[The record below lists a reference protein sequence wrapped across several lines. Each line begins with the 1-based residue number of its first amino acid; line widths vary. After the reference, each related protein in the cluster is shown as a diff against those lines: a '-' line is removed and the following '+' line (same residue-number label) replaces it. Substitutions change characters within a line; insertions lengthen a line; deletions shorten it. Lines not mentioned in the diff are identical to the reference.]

1 MAGISCVFTLGALS
15 FAYGARISTRL
26 QLDGNS
32 RSAARVGPD
41 GEAWTVNTKYVCM
54 QKWQSS
60 GFSGQFVSSYC
71 LVDYAKARGMA
82 QDHFKVAADLSLC
95 DSTRKKHKMRTCALK
110 GKAPAGRLSWKT
122 RAYVPKSC
130 FRLSSK
136 GEAVAFPVLEA
147 AVGEDECAAA
157 LSARE
162 EEQGT
167 FRPRL
172 TTTTSTTTT
181 TTTTEDLDS
190 LDEDD
195 RFDRPIMS
203 ETIEAVSLFTS
214 GEEKLWEYRGKSIKC
229 CTSTKGLPTKLQDM
243 NANQLPAARSLGKST
258 GCGYMFGNTYHNGP
272 KRQGTCP
279 VRTLFASS
287 EDVAAIRSS
296 LADRSSSFVESGNAG
311 SSGI

>member
-54 QKWQSS
+54 QKWQTGGISAA
-60 GFSGQFVSSYC
+60 GFVNSFC
-71 LVDYAKARGMA
+71 LVDYALA
-82 QDHFKVAADLSLC
+82 QSIVIDHFQAAKDLKECESARA
-95 DSTRKKHKMRTCALK
+95 SHTMRTCALK
-110 GKAPAGRLSWKT
+110 GESPEGRLSWKT
-122 RAYVPKSC
+122 RAYIPKSC
-130 FRLSSK
+130 FRFSSE
-136 GEAVAFPVLEA
+136 EAAFPLLEA
-147 AVGEDECAAA
+147 AVGEHECTAAM
-157 LSARE
+157 SAAERD
-162 EEQGT
+162 QGIIKA
-167 FRPRL
+167 RL
-172 TTTTSTTTT
+172 TTTT
-181 TTTTEDLDS
+181 TTTTTTTATTTTTEEKVETERDL
-190 LDEDD
+190 L
-195 RFDRPIMS
+195 
-203 ETIEAVSLFTS
+203 ETLEAVALFTS
-214 GEEKLWEYRGKSIKC
+214 GDEKLWAYNGKLVKCCVSSRGK
-229 CTSTKGLPTKLQDM
+229 LTKLQDM